1 MAGRPERSGSLVAY
15 CITHQAREGQA
26 QESYLRTIREL
37 HRRVQEEAARI
48 EEANQKASAEN
59 VTRDAQV
66 AYGLLSQFLVTPL
79 RTDQMEVKKILAEA
93 MGRIVESSRG
103 EMGILYRDSELSRT
117 IPFRS
122 HVPEIVQMTKAAA
135 EYLKGL
141 GFRAEKSEIYAS
153 NFFVGGGVGL
163 DLLEQIVRDRLGI
176 YASPHGRHI
185 EDAGAWTFAAYNVV
199 REEKVLEGDGEVLV
213 EMPLSKPAPMQ
224 YDGYRASLSSLV
236 GDIKGVSGVVRV
248 SLWQRKLGLG
258 PGREFLLR
266 IHCSQVDDVTSLGN
280 LVFAAVQRLFPK
292 TSPSSS
298 LIVREILSI

>member
-1 MAGRPERSGSLVAY
+1 MAGKSERSGNLVAY
-15 CITHQAREGQA
+15 CITHQARDGQA

-37 HRRVQEEAARI
+37 HRRVQEEAAKI
-48 EEANQKASAEN
+48 EEANQKASFET

-66 AYGLLSQFLVTPL
+66 VYGLLSQFLVTPL

-103 EMGILYRDSELSRT
+103 GKGSSYRDSELSRT
-117 IPFRS
+117 IPLKS
-122 HVPEIVQMTKAAA
+122 HLPEIVQMTKAAA

-141 GFRAEKSEIYAS
+141 GFRTEKSEIYES
-153 NFFVGGGVGL
+153 SFFVVGGAGL

-199 REEKVLEGDGEVLV
+199 KEERGQAGNGQVLA
-213 EMPLSKPAPMQ
+213 EMPLSKPASMQ
-224 YDGYRASLSSLV
+224 YDEYRSNSSSLV
-236 GDIKGVSGVVRV
+236 EEIKGLNGVARV

-266 IHCSQVDDVTSLGN
+266 IHCSHVDDVTSVGN

-292 TSPSSS
+292 TSLSSS